1 MPHKKGLRIGLTI
14 LSVLGAVMSMPLVM
28 FSPMMFDAPGSGD
41 NPLAQFLFFS
51 VLAFPVLC
59 LIGGILPWTFKR
71 HPKSIWLYGL
81 TGLAVL
87 LLVTAMILLDV
98 MCGGDFAC

>member
-14 LSVLGAVMSMPLVM
+14 LSVIGAVMSMPLVM
-28 FSPMMFDAPGSGD
+28 FSPMMFDAPGSD
-41 NPLAQFLFFS
+41 ENPLTHFLLFS

-59 LIGGILPWTFKR
+59 IMGGILPWIFKR

-81 TGLAVL
+81 SGLAVV
-87 LLVTAMILLDV
+87 LLVVAIALLSIQ
-98 MCGGDFAC
+98 CGGDFAC

>member
-14 LSVLGAVMSMPLVM
+14 LSVLAALMSTPLVM
-28 FSPMMFDAPGSGD
+28 FSPMMFDAPGSD
-41 NPLAQFLFFS
+41 ENVLTQFLFFS

-59 LIGGILPWTFKR
+59 LMGGILPWVFKR

-81 TGLAVL
+81 SGLAFALVAVAIVL
-87 LLVTAMILLDV
+87 LSVQ
-98 MCGGDFAC
+98 CGGDFAC

>member
-14 LSVLGAVMSMPLVM
+14 LSILAAVMSMPMVM
-28 FSPMMFDAPGSGD
+28 FSPMMFDAPGSEN
-41 NPLAQFLFFS
+41 NPVTQLLFYS

-59 LIGGILPWTFKR
+59 LMGGILPWIFKR

-81 TGLAVL
+81 SGLAIGLLILAIVL
-87 LLVTAMILLDV
+87 LSIK
-98 MCGGDFAC
+98 CGGDFAC

>member
-1 MPHKKGLRIGLTI
+1 MTNKKGLRIGLTI

-28 FSPMMFDAPGSGD
+28 FSPMMFDAPGSD
-41 NPLAQFLFFS
+41 ENPLAQFLFFS
-51 VLAFPVLC
+51 VLAFPLLC
-59 LIGGILPWTFKR
+59 LMGGILPWMFKR

-87 LLVTAMILLDV
+87 LLISAVTLLEV
-98 MCGGDFAC
+98 ACSGDFSC

>member
-14 LSVLGAVMSMPLVM
+14 LSILAAVMSMPMVM
-28 FSPMMFDAPGSGD
+28 FSPMMFDAPGSEN
-41 NPLAQFLFFS
+41 NPITQLLFYS

-59 LIGGILPWTFKR
+59 LMGGILPWIFKR

-81 TGLAVL
+81 SGLAIGLLILAIVL
-87 LLVTAMILLDV
+87 LSIK
-98 MCGGDFAC
+98 CGGDFAC

>member
-14 LSVLGAVMSMPLVM
+14 LSVLGAVMSVPLVM
-28 FSPMMFDAPGSGD
+28 FSPMMFDAPGSED
-41 NPLAQFLFFS
+41 NLLTELLFYS

-59 LIGGILPWTFKR
+59 LAGGILPWIFRR
-71 HPKSIWLYGL
+71 HPLGIWLYAL
-81 TGLAVL
+81 SGLAIG
-87 LLVTAMILLDV
+87 LLVSAIVLLDV